1 MFFQHLKNSLAQNI
15 REYGMYIALF
25 VIMAIFT
32 ITTQGTFISSRNLSN
47 LLNQTGYIAVLAVGM
62 TLIIVIRHIDL
73 SVGFL
78 AGFLGAVAAIALS
91 AWHLPV
97 LVVIPLTLA
106 LGAIAGLITALPVAE
121 IGIPSFVAS
130 LAGMLIYRGLL
141 QLVTQGTGTIIIADD
156 TFNAIGNG
164 YIPDLPFTLI
174 PKLTHA
180 HFAAW
185 HHRHCFVYPQP
196 DQ

>member
-174 PKLTHA
+174 PKTHA